1 MYHDPLTACTPNQPA
16 AIPIKGLTGASG
28 TAHNYCYS
36 TTRNTHTKTLTC
48 ALSHTDMKLNT
59 QTHAR
64 THTHYSPC
72 MCCMAISCSGLCIK
86 KGGKRASV
94 RLRSVSIAGGEQ
106 GRERETE
113 GESKTQLL
121 TGWLKRNQKRQ
132 TVQVKASVTVCHS
145 AAKANLRSAD

>member
-59 QTHAR
+59 QMHAR
-64 THTHYSPC
+64 THITVRAC
-72 MCCMAISCSGLCIK
+72 ATWQLAAVDFVLK
-86 KGGKRASV
+86 KGEKGPV
-94 RLRSVSIAGGEQ
+94 FG
-106 GRERETE
+106 
-113 GESKTQLL
+113 
-121 TGWLKRNQKRQ
+121 
-132 TVQVKASVTVCHS
+132 
-145 AAKANLRSAD
+145 